1 MHLAFLTQIKK
12 FCFQNEKLHF
22 HLPIISA
29 HFVHTSR
36 FWAIERGSEVLKEV
50 GILNTYLVFI
60 LDDWVTILLYYS
72 GIRIH

>member
-22 HLPIISA
+22 HLLIISA
-29 HFVHTSR
+29 HVFTSR
-36 FWAIERGSEVLKEV
+36 FWAIERGSEILKEK